1 MGAKRRQDVGAA
13 NATSSAAGSSE
24 SWMRIARL
32 KKSAKKQSE
41 LRKELEQIT
50 RSEAGRPPVCAD
62 HCTKYEKIRCHRD
75 CPDARFMLS
84 SDADYPLEPKI
95 TPVVFE
101 LKRLGVYHPCWSC
114 EGHLGLAGEIWK
126 LPCVWFYAKSVIH
139 VRVLADSMVE
149 LYLGGKLNVRWEVV
163 LTVADSDNTD
173 TSFSLQPNL
182 KGEETTLPA
191 LHQDL
196 ENIAEHLRRMVV
208 KRAEKLAEYT
218 GEHQDDRETQD
229 DRVDEKPDRGTA
241 KLFSQLRAQGRQ

>member
-1 MGAKRRQDVGAA
+1 
-13 NATSSAAGSSE
+13 
-24 SWMRIARL
+24 MRIARL

-41 LRKELEQIT
+41 VRKELEQIT
-50 RSEAGRPPVCAD
+50 RAEPGKPPVCAD
-62 HCTKYEKIRCHRD
+62 HCTKYEEMLCHRD

-84 SDADYPLEPKI
+84 SDAEYPLEPKI

-126 LPCVWFYAKSVIH
+126 LPCVWFYAESVIH

-149 LYLGGKLNVRWEVV
+149 LHLDGKLNVRWEVV

-182 KGEETTLPA
+182 RGEETTLPA

-196 ENIAEHLRRMVV
+196 QNIAGHLRRMVV
-208 KRAEKLAEYT
+208 ERAEKLAEHTEHT
-218 GEHQDDRETQD
+218 GEPQDDRETQD
-229 DRVDEKPDRGTA
+229 HRVDEKPDRGTE
-241 KLFSQLRAQGRQ
+241 KLFGQLRARGRQ